1 MATLQY
7 TTNYYPVNFKKN
19 SCKIIK
25 INVMKKIETLFC
37 FVLITAIF
45 ISCSNNLRMNQMKKQ
60 DQKEDKELTKKLST
74 IPVPTAF
81 LGNEKDSLYLKTGW
95 YMVADDLTKGVPK
108 EIIINGQN
116 QTIYIDP
123 FTQLSVKD
131 IEFFYLVK
139 DPRVASRVN
148 IMMYF
153 NGIGTEKWS
162 VLTEKSIR
170 KQLAFVINNVVVS
183 IPMVQSQI
191 INGISLFDG
200 VDYTPEE
207 MFAIKRLLE
216 SQKNQK

>member
-1 MATLQY
+1 
-7 TTNYYPVNFKKN
+7 
-19 SCKIIK
+19 
-25 INVMKKIETLFC
+25 MKKMETLFC
-37 FVLITAIF
+37 FVLITALF
-45 ISCSNNLRMNQMKKQ
+45 ISCSNNLSINQLKKQ
-60 DQKEDKELTKKLST
+60 DQKEDQELTKKLSS

-95 YMVADDLTKGVPK
+95 YMVTDDLTKGVPK

-123 FTQLSVKD
+123 FIQLSVKD
-131 IEFFYLVK
+131 IEVFYLVK

-153 NGIGTEKWS
+153 NEIGTEKWS

-183 IPMVQSQI
+183 NPMVQSQI
-191 INGISLFDG
+191 TNGISLFDG
-200 VDYTPEE
+200 ADYTPKE
-207 MFAIKRLLE
+207 MFALKRVLE